1 LRAAWSVTE
10 PSLVTLWP
18 RGKRRGITRTRIGK
32 AQVARDFEAKLRQA
46 GKPVE
51 VFYYKVAGTMI
62 FRE

>member
-1 LRAAWSVTE
+1 M
-10 PSLVTLWP
+10 VTLWP